1 MLSAIILLRVSHI
14 IAILL
19 YMMCCSPCL
28 CMPDSCICKPYW
40 MKSSGNNLVK
50 KIKNSGW
57 IMTEREA
64 EEAADSDTSLCLICV
79 EAMVAGEHL
88 IRLPCL

>member
-1 MLSAIILLRVSHI
+1 
-14 IAILL
+14 
-19 YMMCCSPCL
+19 
-28 CMPDSCICKPYW
+28 
-40 MKSSGNNLVK
+40 
-50 KIKNSGW
+50 
-57 IMTEREA
+57 MTEREA